1 MSGAKRRHQHCDQRK
16 QDKAQQRSQD
26 LLIHKC
32 QLLAGKY
39 HSNRF
44 VSVILQCLVIAD
56 VFRPINIDMI
66 SIIILSFSENHIR
79 HFLLRAGACRRNT
92 VLILNRGKDTGPSPE
107 YSSINARLFLDLIQ
121 HRGVSDV
128 HIALQQ
134 NPVLVLII
142 TPHGKIQ
149 AIDHHRGRGSKLV
162 PDALTVKMIKQQH
175 SDAQHKYSQDHGR

>member
-1 MSGAKRRHQHCDQRK
+1 MQIRPHFIGVYSDISKLILAVADPLVKRLPERTLRYRLQKMIDRVDIPDHPGGILSGAKRRHQHCDQRK

-44 VSVILQCLVIAD
+44 VSVILQRLVITD

-79 HFLLRAGACRRNT
+79 HFLLRAGVSACR
-92 VLILNRGKDTGPSPE
+92 VPV
-107 YSSINARLFLDLIQ
+107 Y
-121 HRGVSDV
+121 DV
-128 HIALQQ
+128 F
-134 NPVLVLII
+134 
-142 TPHGKIQ
+142 
-149 AIDHHRGRGSKLV
+149 
-162 PDALTVKMIKQQH
+162 KQQPGG
-175 SDAQHKYSQDHGR
+175 SVRVFTYII